1 MIQYGGVEGGWGT
14 DGLKKSQRRGNT
26 GQYLI
31 KMPNVRGLQLPK
43 AFTLTTEIYP
53 LKVFSL

>member
-14 DGLKKSQRRGNT
+14 DGLKKSQRRGST

-31 KMPNVRGLQLPK
+31 KMLDVSGLQLPE
-43 AFTLTTEIYP
+43 AFKLTTNT
-53 LKVFSL
+53 FSWQK